1 MRKKR
6 YNEIRS
12 IEFKGEERVFL
23 LSTTYGAEMMSLG
36 AFIATVEFL
45 KKEM

>member
-6 YNEIRS
+6 YNEIRVYR
-12 IEFKGEERVFL
+12 IQGEERVFL